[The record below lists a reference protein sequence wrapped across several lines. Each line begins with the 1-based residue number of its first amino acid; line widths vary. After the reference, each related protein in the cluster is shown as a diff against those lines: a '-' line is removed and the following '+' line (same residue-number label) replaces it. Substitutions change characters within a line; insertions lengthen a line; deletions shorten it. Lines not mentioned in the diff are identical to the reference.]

1 MPVLSQNDVLKMGR
15 DAMDRRNHAVA
26 ARNGERAAGTK
37 IILQVDDEERV
48 AGIDSHHDFL
58 NLNVA

>member
-1 MPVLSQNDVLKMGR
+1 MCSKMGR
-15 DAMDRRNHAVA
+15 DAMDRRNHVVA

-37 IILQVDDEERV
+37 IILHVDDEERV
-48 AGIDSHHDFL
+48 AGIDSHHNFL